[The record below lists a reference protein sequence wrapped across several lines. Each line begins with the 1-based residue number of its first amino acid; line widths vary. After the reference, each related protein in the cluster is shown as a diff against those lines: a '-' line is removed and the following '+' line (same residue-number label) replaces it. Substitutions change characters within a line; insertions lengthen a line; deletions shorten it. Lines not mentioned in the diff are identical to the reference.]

1 MVYLKDL
8 KKKKKKKKK
17 DLQTTKKACRIIQH
31 ANSDFKLLTLLAP
44 YHFFVRLFSVFTIH
58 VHADRNSES
67 FQVHNSAN
75 ANQKEKYEGD
85 LKKEIK
91 KLQVRTT

>member
-1 MVYLKDL
+1 MF
-8 KKKKKKKKK
+8 
-17 DLQTTKKACRIIQH
+17 
-31 ANSDFKLLTLLAP
+31 N
-44 YHFFVRLFSVFTIH
+44 IH
-58 VHADRNSES
+58 VHGGHNSES

-91 KLQVRTT
+91 KLQVRTTKESFFLTLLTGFAQA